1 MNPTT
6 RTQRMIRLVDC
17 GTRLACLAAALLL
30 PSRGAAQDVRGV
42 LRAEISGAPM
52 EGVVVTAMRAA
63 DRAIV
68 GRALSSATG
77 SFRLGLGQDSV
88 IVLALRIGQRPV
100 ELWRGRV
107 LVGESRDIGRTLPDV
122 PVSITTLRVQERAR
136 CGAASDDESSVTRTL
151 FADALTALS
160 ASIGSAQGEALVVRT
175 VLTEE
180 FRDLRGNVQRVSA
193 PVVRTGS
200 STQPFR
206 SVPVS
211 SLLREGFVVEERD
224 GSVTYRAPDAQVLT
238 SDAFLARYCLSLD
251 LSRESDG
258 LVGIAFAPQ
267 RTARSRVDVRGTLW
281 LELPSRALQ
290 RLEFGY
296 DGQAAPEAAANP
308 GGTVEYTQ
316 LADGRWIIDRWSLRM
331 PLLATEVSGAM
342 RVPRTRATGVQE
354 IGGMVL
360 EARLR
365 DALLYS
371 VGGPAAERTIGTRL
385 DNAFDRAAAASAV
398 AEWTSTPS
406 CTGTDAANAHVAG
419 VVRRPDGSPV
429 VGARVEAEWRTRFRN
444 LGSITSWSWELAN
457 AASTTGPDGTF
468 QLCDLPRDARVSVQA
483 LTEATRTRVTQLR
496 LPSTGTMG
504 SVELIMPAVGGARR
518 SP

>member
-1 MNPTT
+1 MNPTR
-6 RTQRMIRLVDC
+6 RTSRVLALVPHA
-17 GTRLACLAAALLL
+17 TRLACLAAPLLL
-30 PSRGAAQDVRGV
+30 PSGGAAQDVRGV

-68 GRALSSATG
+68 GRALSSSAG
-77 SFRLGLGQDSV
+77 SFRLTVGTDSV
-88 IVLALRIGQRPV
+88 VVLALRIGQRPV

-107 LVGESRDIGRTLPDV
+107 SMGESRDIGRTLADV

-136 CGAASDDESSVTRTL
+136 CGTASDDESSVTRTL

-206 SVPVS
+206 SVPVP
-211 SLLREGFVVEERD
+211 SLLREGFVVQERD

-251 LSRESDG
+251 VSRESDG
-258 LVGIAFAPQ
+258 LVGIGFAPQ
-267 RTARSRVDVRGTLW
+267 RTVRSRADVRGTLW
-281 LELPSRALQ
+281 LELSTRALQ

-296 DGQAAPEAAANP
+296 EGLSSPESAADP

-342 RVPRTRATGVQE
+342 RIPRTRATGVQE

-371 VGGPAAERTIGTRL
+371 VGGPVAEQAIGARL
-385 DNAFDRAAAASAV
+385 DNAFDRAAAASV
-398 AEWTSTPS
+398 LAEWTRTPA
-406 CTGTDAANAHVAG
+406 CTGTDAATAHVAG
-419 VVRRPDGSPV
+419 VVRRTDGTPV

-444 LGSITSWSWELAN
+444 LGNSTSWAWELAN
-457 AASTTGPDGTF
+457 TTSTTGPDGTF
-468 QLCDLPRDARVSVQA
+468 QLCGVPRETRVSVQA
-483 LTEATRTRVTQLR
+483 HTDVTRSRMMLLR
-496 LPSTGTMG
+496 LPATGALG
-504 SVELIMPAVGGARR
+504 EVELTMPAARR
-518 SP
+518 VP

>member
-1 MNPTT
+1 MPRPSRVLT
-6 RTQRMIRLVDC
+6 LVPHA
-17 GTRLACLAAALLL
+17 TRLACLAAPLLL

-68 GRALSSATG
+68 GRALSSSAG
-77 SFRLGLGQDSV
+77 SFRLTVGTDSV
-88 IVLALRIGQRPV
+88 VVLALRIGQRPV

-107 LVGESRDIGRTLPDV
+107 SMGESRDIGRTLADV

-136 CGAASDDESSVTRTL
+136 CGAASDDESSMTRTL

-206 SVPVS
+206 SVPVP

-296 DGQAAPEAAANP
+296 EGQAAPEAAANP

-331 PLLATEVSGAM
+331 PLLASEVSGAM
-342 RVPRTRATGVQE
+342 RIPRTRATGVQE

-371 VGGPAAERTIGTRL
+371 VGGPVAEQAIGAQL
-385 DNAFDRAAAASAV
+385 DNAFDRAAAASVV
-398 AEWTSTPS
+398 AEWTRTPA
-406 CTGTDAANAHVAG
+406 CIGTDAATAHVAG
-419 VVRRPDGSPV
+419 VVRRTDGTPV
-429 VGARVEAEWRTRFRN
+429 VGARVEAEWRTRFRD
-444 LGSITSWSWELAN
+444 LGNSTSWAWELTSAT
-457 AASTTGPDGTF
+457 AETGPDGTF
-468 QLCDLPRDARVSVQA
+468 QLCDVPRETRVTVQA
-483 LTEATRTRVTQLR
+483 HTEATRSLTMLLR
-496 LPSTGTMG
+496 LPATGALG
-504 SVELIMPAVGGARR
+504 EVELTMPAVRR
-518 SP
+518 VP